1 MGDIDMLRKFQTS
14 TSRTKAL
21 FAAALLSAG
30 MAHVGPTLAQ
40 DRGTIRVALNE
51 DIRGVDPAR
60 ETDGMSDPVHMH
72 IVEGLVAYSNTLE
85 IAPVLAESYSVE
97 DEGKTYIFKLRDGV
111 KFHNGKVL
119 TSADVKWS
127 WDYLMA
133 EGSVW
138 RCKAVFEGNVKV
150 ASVETP
156 DPLTVVYR
164 LAEPKGSFIYS
175 LARTD
180 CAGTPVFHSDS
191 LKADGSW
198 GAVVGTGPFMAGE
211 RKIGEYAE
219 VNRFPDYTSA
229 AGDPSGRAGHKEALV
244 DKIRFSVVTDPAA
257 RIVGLRSGELDLSPV
272 SSQSVEQI
280 KAEPTLDVS
289 LSETTVWYSLLLSQ
303 SDPLLKN
310 KALRQAIA
318 SAIDRDAVAQGVT
331 YGLSKGTTTPMPRV
345 SRYYSP
351 IKDEPLAG
359 NPDRTRELLAE
370 AGYKGEPITIIA
382 NKSFQSMFDQAIIL
396 QAQLQAAGINV
407 TIETLEWGLQL
418 ERYTKGN
425 YQAQSFSYSGRFDP
439 MGAWER
445 IIGPESRKVWKDE
458 RAIALLNKG
467 IAASNPDEVRAISD
481 EIYALFMEEVPAV
494 SLFHITIANGFNK
507 RLQGIKSSPFDA
519 PMLWNVSIK

>member
-1 MGDIDMLRKFQTS
+1 MLRNFQNS

-21 FAAALLSAG
+21 FAVAAIISAG
-30 MAHVGPTLAQ
+30 LANAGPALAQ
-40 DRGTIRVALNE
+40 DGSTIRVALNE

-97 DEGKTYIFKLRDGV
+97 DEGKTYVFKLRDGV

-138 RCKAVFEGNVKV
+138 RCKAVFESNVKV

-164 LAEPKGSFIYS
+164 LEAAKGSFIYS

-180 CAGTPVFHSDS
+180 CAGTPVFHQDS
-191 LKADGSW
+191 LKSDGTW
-198 GAVVGTGPFMAGE
+198 GSVIGTGPFTAGE
-211 RKIGEYAE
+211 RRIGEYAE
-219 VNRFPDYTSA
+219 VNRFPDYTSPP
-229 AGDPSGRAGHKEALV
+229 GDPSGRAGRKEALV

-257 RIVGLRSGELDLSPV
+257 RIVGLRSGEIDLSSV
-272 SSQSVEQI
+272 SSQSVKQI
-280 KAEPTLDVS
+280 QAEPSLDVV
-289 LSETTVWYSLLLSQ
+289 LSETTVWYALLLSQ
-303 SDPLLKN
+303 TDPLLQN

-318 SAIDRDAVAQGVT
+318 SAIDREAVAQGVT

-351 IKDEPLAG
+351 IKDEPLAA

-382 NKSFQSMFDQAIIL
+382 NKSFQSMFDQAIII
-396 QAQLQAAGINV
+396 QSQLQAAGINV

-467 IAASNPDEVRAISD
+467 LAATNPDEVRAISD
-481 EIYALFMEEVPAV
+481 EIYALFIKEVPAV
-494 SLFHITIANGFNK
+494 SLFHMTQANGFNK
-507 RLQGIKSSPFDA
+507 RLQGIESSPFDA
-519 PMLWNVSIK
+519 PTLWNVSIK

>member
-1 MGDIDMLRKFQTS
+1 MLLECLEYS
-14 TSRTKAL
+14 TKRRNYL
-21 FAAALLSAG
+21 LAAAIFSAG
-30 MAHVGPTLAQ
+30 MTNVSPTIAQ
-40 DRGTIRVALNE
+40 DRGTIRVAINE

-72 IVEGLVAYSNTLE
+72 VVEGLVAYSNTLE
-85 IAPVLAESYSVE
+85 IAPVLAESYSVR
-97 DEGKTYIFKLRDGV
+97 DEGKTYVFKLRDGV
-111 KFHNGKVL
+111 KFHNGKVM

-138 RCKAVFEGNVKV
+138 RCKAVFEGNVNVV
-150 ASVETP
+150 AVETP
-156 DPLTVVYR
+156 DPLTVIYR
-164 LAEPKGSFIYS
+164 LEAAKGSFIYS

-180 CAGTPVFHSDS
+180 CAGTPVFHQDS
-191 LKADGSW
+191 LKSDSSW
-198 GAVVGTGPFMAGE
+198 GSVVGTGPFTAGE
-211 RKIGEYAE
+211 RRIGEYAE
-219 VNRFPDYTSA
+219 VNRFPDYTSPE
-229 AGDPSGRAGHKEALV
+229 GEPSGRAGRKEALV

-272 SSQSVEQI
+272 SSQSVQQI
-280 KAEPTLDVS
+280 KEEPSLDVS

-303 SDPLLKN
+303 TDPLLKS

-318 SAIDRDAVAQGVT
+318 SAIDREAVAQGVT
-331 YGLSKGTTTPMPRV
+331 YGLSTGTTTPMPRV

-351 IKDEPLAG
+351 IKGEPLAA

-382 NKSFQSMFDQAIIL
+382 NKSFQSMFDQAIII
-396 QAQLQAAGINV
+396 QSQLQAAGIDV

-467 IAASNPDEVRAISD
+467 LVATDPHEVRAISD
-481 EIYALFMEEVPAV
+481 EIYALFIEEVPAV
-494 SLFHITIANGFNK
+494 SLFHMTLANGYNK

-519 PMLWNVSIK
+519 PTLWNVSIN

>member
-1 MGDIDMLRKFQTS
+1 MLLKIKKYTK
-14 TSRTKAL
+14 SRTRIL
-21 FAAALLSAG
+21 FAAAVFTAG
-30 MAHVGPTLAQ
+30 AANVGPSLAQ
-40 DRGTIRVALNE
+40 DASTIRVALNE

-60 ETDGMSDPVHMH
+60 QTDGMSDPVHMH
-72 IVEGLVAYSNTLE
+72 IVEGLVAYSNSLE
-85 IAPVLAESYSVE
+85 IAPVLAASYTVE
-97 DEGKTYIFKLRDGV
+97 DDGKTYVFKLRDGV
-111 KFHNGKVL
+111 KFHNGKVM
-119 TSADVKWS
+119 TSAEVKWA

-150 ASVETP
+150 VAVEAP
-156 DPLTVVYR
+156 DPLTLIYR
-164 LAEPKGSFIYS
+164 LEAAKGSFIYS

-180 CAGTPVFHSDS
+180 CAGTPVFHRDS
-191 LKADGSW
+191 LKSDGSW
-198 GAVVGTGPFMAGE
+198 GSVIGTGPFTAGE
-211 RKIGEYAE
+211 RRIGEYAE
-219 VNRFPDYTSA
+219 VNRFADYTSPP
-229 AGDPSGRAGHKEALV
+229 GEPSGRAGRKEALV

-257 RIVGLRSGELDLSPV
+257 RIVGLRSGELDLS
-272 SSQSVEQI
+272 SVASPSVKQI
-280 KAEPTLDVS
+280 QDEPSLDVV
-289 LSETTVWYSLLLSQ
+289 LSETTVWYALLLSQ
-303 SDPLLKN
+303 TDPLLQN

-318 SAIDRDAVAQGVT
+318 SAIDREAVAQGVT
-331 YGLSKGTTTPMPRV
+331 YGLSKGSTTPMPRV

-351 IKDEPLAG
+351 IEDEAVAAS
-359 NPDRTRELLAE
+359 PDRTRELLAE

-382 NKSFQSMFDQAIIL
+382 NKSFQSMFDQAIII
-396 QAQLQAAGINV
+396 QSQLQAAGINV

-467 IAASNPDEVRAISD
+467 LVATNPDEVRAISD
-481 EIYALFMEEVPAV
+481 EIYTLFMEEVPAV
-494 SLFHITIANGFNK
+494 SLFHMTMAYGHNK
-507 RLQGIKSSPFDA
+507 RLHGIRSSPFDA